1 MRGEN
6 GHANPASNAVCAQ
19 MIHPEL
25 PNPDDALAGSSI
37 VYEEAVVV
45 GEQKQLRVLLHVLSL
60 LIFDSMYPSMR
71 QGQKHETQM
80 LCHLSDSASEAEKRA
95 SCERPICFLLT
106 TGTISGSL
114 IWCCKTGITECMTVK
129 ISSMN

>member
-45 GEQKQLRVLLHVLSL
+45 GE
-60 LIFDSMYPSMR
+60 
-71 QGQKHETQM
+71 
-80 LCHLSDSASEAEKRA
+80 
-95 SCERPICFLLT
+95 
-106 TGTISGSL
+106 
-114 IWCCKTGITECMTVK
+114 
-129 ISSMN
+129 